1 MADVRIFIVE
11 DDAITGLEL
20 EYQLKALGYSIAG
33 RVSCGE
39 EAIQLVGE
47 LKPDLVMK

>member
-1 MADVRIFIVE
+1 MLHKNQLTIKGE
-11 DDAITGLEL
+11 TGLEL
-20 EYQLKALGYSIAG
+20 EYRLKALGYSIAG
-33 RVSCGE
+33 SVSCGE

>member
-39 EAIQLVGE
+39 EAIQLVVE
-47 LKPDLVMK
+47 LKPALVMK